1 MVGTFWAFV
10 PAIVAI
16 VLALITKQVYVSL
29 FVGILVGALFFV
41 GGNPLEALGT
51 VWTVMS
57 KQVGGNAPILVFL
70 VVLGIFVV

>member
-29 FVGILVGALFFV
+29 FLGIFVGAMFYA

-51 VWTVMS
+51 VYTAMS
-57 KQVGGNAPILVFL
+57 EQLGSNAPIIVFL
-70 VVLGIFVV
+70 VVLGIF